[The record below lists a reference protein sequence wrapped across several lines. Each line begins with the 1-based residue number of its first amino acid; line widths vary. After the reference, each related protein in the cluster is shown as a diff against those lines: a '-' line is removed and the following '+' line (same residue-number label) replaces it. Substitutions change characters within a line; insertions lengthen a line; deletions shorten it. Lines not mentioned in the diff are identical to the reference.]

1 MPVVSGASSP
11 DGAAATCFGCA
22 GAGCRMIVLF
32 VSALR
37 SFCADLA
44 LAAWDDVDHA
54 PVAKADKAANC
65 QGGMIAVRAQFA
77 LRNCDRPGWLS
88 ARTVHRSAAS
98 RLREITPWNTR
109 NTRSPSSSAPAKA

>member
-11 DGAAATCFGCA
+11 DGAAATCFACA
-22 GAGCRMIVLF
+22 GAGLCMIVLF

-54 PVAKADKAANC
+54 PVAKADKVANC
-65 QGGMIAVRAQFA
+65 QGGMIAAWEQFA
-77 LRNCDRPGWLS
+77 LRNCDRPGWCPRGPCIDQRLP
-88 ARTVHRSAAS
+88 VFERS
-98 RLREITPWNTR
+98 RHGTP
-109 NTRSPSSSAPAKA
+109 